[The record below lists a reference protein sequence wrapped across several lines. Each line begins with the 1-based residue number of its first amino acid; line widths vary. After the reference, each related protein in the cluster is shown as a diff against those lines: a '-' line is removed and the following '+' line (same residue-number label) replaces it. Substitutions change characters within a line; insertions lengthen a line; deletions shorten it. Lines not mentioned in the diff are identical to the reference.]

1 MTTKIR
7 NILLKKTYATPQLLA
22 TASQIRL
29 LGVPHAFHECIRKLF
44 ALPNAHGET
53 ELDHATLIANEQR
66 SNWRHSLAP
75 PWRLVVRKQAARCR
89 ETSPVLPKTIIKACY
104 HSSFDWFHPSTFF
117 DASMVLVRRYAIH
130 KKIRFVKNH
139 LSKLASQ
146 QLSYSNPTPG
156 TILAS
161 FAPKRENKFCVSSS
175 QRVAEIGTEIAALD
189 IRRAHVMMTY
199 VVEKT
204 RTITVFF

>member
-7 NILLKKTYATPQLLA
+7 NILLKKAYATPQLLA

-89 ETSPVLPKTIIKACY
+89 ETSPVLPKKLLRHATTLVLIGSTLPHSLMPAWFWFAGMRFTKKYDLLKIIY
-104 HSSFDWFHPSTFF
+104 Q
-117 DASMVLVRRYAIH
+117 
-130 KKIRFVKNH
+130 N
-139 LSKLASQ
+139 
-146 QLSYSNPTPG
+146 
-156 TILAS
+156 
-161 FAPKRENKFCVSSS
+161 
-175 QRVAEIGTEIAALD
+175 
-189 IRRAHVMMTY
+189 
-199 VVEKT
+199 
-204 RTITVFF
+204 